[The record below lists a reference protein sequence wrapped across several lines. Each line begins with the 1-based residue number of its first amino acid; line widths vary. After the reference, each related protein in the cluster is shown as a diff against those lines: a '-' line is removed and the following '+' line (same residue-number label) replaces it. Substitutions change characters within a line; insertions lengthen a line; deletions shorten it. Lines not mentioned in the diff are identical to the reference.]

1 MSPWIPA
8 RSARGVPAPADR
20 LTRDEL
26 LYEASE
32 RFADRHPEHSAKA
45 GLTMWQ
51 RLLPAMFVAAVLVAL
66 FVNWQSTLVA
76 VLVLANL
83 AFLANV
89 GFKVISTLFRPLY
102 RLSQRDLRRAQRKAM
117 AERGFASLDAVV
129 AGANLPVYTILVPVY
144 QEANVIGQILE
155 SFEDLRYPKDRL
167 DVLVLLEESD
177 SQTIAAARAANPPA
191 NVRLLIIPDGQ
202 PRTKP
207 RACNYGLLFARGE
220 YVVIYDAEDRPEP
233 DQLLKVLG
241 TFRHA
246 ERSTA
251 AAHTRPL
258 ACVQASL
265 NYYNADYNVL
275 TRMFSIEY
283 AHWFDSMLPGMD
295 VVGCPIPLGG
305 TSNHFLRSALVEV
318 GGWDPYNVTEDA
330 DLGLRLSSS
339 GYRVDVVD
347 STTWEEAT
355 AHVGPWI
362 RQRTRW
368 IKGYMVTAAVNLR
381 HPITWTRKNG
391 PTGLTTML
399 GLILGTPVAFLLYP
413 IALGFTLG
421 TWLLGPVFEVW
432 LPRWLLDIGT
442 LNMVWL
448 NGLMVI
454 LSGIAAW
461 RRYNWRIAAFAVFL
475 PIYWLLH
482 GIAAWRAAI
491 QIGTDPHRWEKTP
504 HGLTEE
510 YDDSTVGSN
519 GLPHSAASIT
529 SWGRAAPASD
539 PQSIS
544 EAPAT
549 ALTTNR
555 PGSP

>member
-1 MSPWIPA
+1 MSPLV
-8 RSARGVPAPADR
+8 SANDPHGVPAPADS
-20 LTRDEL
+20 LTPEEL

-32 RFADRHPEHSAKA
+32 RFATRHPTHSAKA
-45 GLTMWQ
+45 GLTLWQ
-51 RLLPAMFVAAVLVAL
+51 RLLPAMFVAVGLIGLLVD
-66 FVNWQSTLVA
+66 WWTTLVA
-76 VLVLANL
+76 VLVLANV
-83 AFLANV
+83 AFFANV
-89 GFKVISTLFRPLY
+89 GFKVGSSLFRPLY
-102 RLSQRDLRRAQRKAM
+102 RVGQRELRSVQRKAL
-117 AERGFASLDAVV
+117 AARGLTSLEAVTQ
-129 AGANLPVYTILVPVY
+129 AIDLPVYTILVPVY
-144 QEANVIGQILE
+144 QEANVIGRIIDSVE
-155 SFEDLRYPKDRL
+155 SWQYPKDRL

-177 SQTIAAARAANPPA
+177 TETIEAAHAAEPA
-191 NVRLLIIPDGQ
+191 AHVRLLIVPEGQ

-233 DQLLKVLG
+233 DQLLKALG
-241 TFRHA
+241 TFRFA
-246 ERSTA
+246 EQIA
-251 AAHTRPL
+251 AAGHARPL

-283 AHWFDSMLPGMD
+283 AQWFDTMLPGMD
-295 VVGCPIPLGG
+295 VTGCPIPLGG

-330 DLGLRLSSS
+330 DLGLRLASS

-355 AHVGPWI
+355 AKVGPWI

-381 HPITWTRKNG
+381 RPIAWTRTNG
-391 PTGLTTML
+391 LSGLVTML
-399 GLILGTPVAFLLYP
+399 GLILGTPAAFLLYP
-413 IALGFTLG
+413 LALGFTLG
-421 TWLLGPVFEVW
+421 TWLIGPVFEVR
-432 LPRWLLDIGT
+432 LPRWLLDIGI

-448 NGLMVI
+448 NGLMVV

-475 PIYWLLH
+475 PVYWLLH
-482 GIAAWRAAI
+482 GVAAWRAAI

-510 YDDSTVGSN
+510 YDDSSVDSR
-519 GLPHSAASIT
+519 GLPHSAAS
-529 SWGRAAPASD
+529 R
-539 PQSIS
+539 SIGS
-544 EAPAT
+544 GGVQPSSRDAPAT
-549 ALTTNR
+549 ALTTNS
-555 PGSP
+555 PGSS